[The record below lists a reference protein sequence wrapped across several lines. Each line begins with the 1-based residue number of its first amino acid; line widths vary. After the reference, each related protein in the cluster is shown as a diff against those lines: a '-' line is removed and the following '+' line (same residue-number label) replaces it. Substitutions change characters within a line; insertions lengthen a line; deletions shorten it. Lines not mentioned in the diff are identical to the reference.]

1 MFKKIKKIIQK
12 NLKRGLNGECDIKEE
27 ELLEYIKKGA
37 KIIDVRSPQEF
48 EEGHVDG
55 AINIPDYEIRKNA
68 ENFLKNKDEIIVLY
82 CSTGQRSKKVQEQL
96 IKMGYKY
103 VYNLCNM

>member
-12 NLKRGLNGECDIKEE
+12 NLKRGLNGECNIKEE

-103 VYNLCNM
+103 VHNLCDM